1 MAKPFHIPT
10 STVEDSNFSKA
21 LTALIFCFFCLLVYS
36 HPSVCD
42 LIIILT
48 CISLMTNDY
57 IFMCFLGIC
66 ISFLEKCVSKFYA
79 HFKVDFLIFFC
90 YCVMSFFFILDTIV
104 LSDIWFV
111 NHLLMYMVCK
121 WFFLILCIFF
131 KPLLLYIVF
140 KFNEDLLIYL
150 LLMLNGDIVK
160 SKIMKRLKLLF

>member
-10 STVEDSNFSKA
+10 STVEDSNLSKA

-57 IFMCFLGIC
+57 IFMCFLGVYPNSMHILKLT
-66 ISFLEKCVSKFYA
+66 SLY
-79 HFKVDFLIFFC
+79 FF
-90 YCVMSFFFILDTIV
+90 VIVLWAFFFILDTIV

-131 KPLLLYIVF
+131 KPLLMYIVF